1 RGTAVFREC
10 AMEGRKFGIGLCV
23 ITQQPK
29 NIDPRILAQINTY
42 VVLGLSDRTDR
53 AMIASSAKQD
63 LTPLDGEIQT
73 LERGEAVIST
83 LSVPF
88 PISCRIHAFDQY
100 IKKNSMK
107 KQDLMRKGLDKSF

>member
-1 RGTAVFREC
+1 MC
-10 AMEGRKFGIGLCV
+10 NGRAEVWVGLCV

-42 VVLGLSDRTDR
+42 VVLGLSDKTDR
-53 AMIASSAKQD
+53 QMIASSAKQD

-88 PISCRIHAFDQY
+88 PISCRIHAFDRY
-100 IKKNSMK
+100 IKQDDMK
-107 KQDLMRKGLDKSF
+107 KTNPIRDGLKNNFS